1 MNKKTARRALP
12 LALGLLL
19 LVAMFTPKAN
29 AACSISSPSTP
40 ISLGT
45 VSAFNINSA
54 SLSSSG
60 AGGMGCSGLSIGLL
74 SDNTLTGKVQ
84 TSSGQFNL
92 VNEQN
97 ANYKIPYGLY
107 ADKNYQY
114 PFTLSNTIN
123 YGSSGLNLLSLI
135 FVSSGFNVTLYAR
148 TFTNATTPVP
158 AGTYSDTLTIRW
170 VYHMCTALLC
180 LGAEDGSDVSTVKV
194 TVVVTKDC
202 KIDSAQNIA
211 FAPSAL
217 VDSFT
222 PVTPTVALT
231 CSLNTPYTAYINNG
245 TYYSAP
251 WRRMKK
257 SNAESY
263 LQYNLYAPND
273 STIWSSSSPMSGTGS
288 GYSQTIS
295 YSARINPNQPAAPAG
310 SYSDTLQF
318 VVEY

>member
-1 MNKKTARRALP
+1 MTKKTALRVSS
-12 LALGLLL
+12 LAFGLFLWATL
-19 LVAMFTPKAN
+19 FIPVAS
-29 AACSISSPSTP
+29 AACSITSPSTP

-45 VSAFNINSA
+45 VSAFNINNA
-54 SLSSSG
+54 PLSSSG
-60 AGGMGCSGLSIGLL
+60 AGGMGCSGLSVGIL
-74 SDNTLTGKVQ
+74 SENTLTGKIL

-135 FVSSGFNVTLYAR
+135 FVSSGFNVTLYAK
-148 TFTNATTPVP
+148 TFANSSSPVP

-170 VYHMCTALLC
+170 TYHMCTALLC
-180 LGAEDGSDVSTVKV
+180 LGYEDGNDISTIKV

-217 VDSFT
+217 VDGFT

-273 STIWSSSSPMSGTGS
+273 STVWSNSTPLSGSGT
-288 GYSQTIS
+288 GYSQTLS

-310 SYSDTLQF
+310 SYSDTLMF